1 MGNIEFKRIKS
12 FYIESTLMPTLSIT
26 IVLFFLELYT
36 LSAFFPWCNINIW
49 FKPIGIFLLYIV
61 KSYLWQNIQSCQHS
75 FFDNISASFKSELPL
90 GFSCAAVLD
99 SMVVFLTER
108 TKDSSGIFHTH
119 LPTQP
124 TSWESQLYRSQQPF
138 FLHTTARLMTHS
150 PVCGPKR
157 FSMLIGDQPIMLI
170 WSFPFFLFSLIFIY
184 LAISS
189 LSCSMQN
196 LF

>member
-12 FYIESTLMPTLSIT
+12 FHIRVNIDAYFIHNYT
-26 IVLFFLELYT
+26 VLFFLELYT
-36 LSAFFPWCNINIW
+36 VFFSMMQYKHLVQTYRRFPSIYCRVLPLTKYSIL
-49 FKPIGIFLLYIV
+49 PTFLL
-61 KSYLWQNIQSCQHS
+61 WQYFCHL
-75 FFDNISASFKSELPL
+75 KSELPL

-108 TKDSSGIFHTH
+108 RKDSSGISHAH

-138 FLHTTARLMTHS
+138 FLHTTAGLMTHF
-150 PVCGPKR
+150 PVWAPKR
-157 FSMLIGDQPIMLI
+157 FSMLIGDQPVMLI
-170 WSFPFFLFSLIFIY
+170 WSFPFFFFSLIFIY
-184 LAISS
+184 LAVSS